1 MRGGGGK
8 AKARIAVLTV
18 SSYRSLARASMV
30 RVTLPRIRL
39 VEVGPRDG
47 LQNERLILSASLKI
61 QLIQRLVQAG
71 LRNVESGAFVSPRWV
86 PQMATT
92 PEVISSPLLR
102 DLRERYGDSLSL
114 PVLVPNMQGLQALSK
129 ILFET
134 DQMRKG
140 QIPVTNEISIFISAT
155 ESFSQANLNCSVRP
169 LPLFPPFSL
178 RVKKLSRSQN
188 LLLVSSRWSLK
199 RSRKESK

>member
-1 MRGGGGK
+1 
-8 AKARIAVLTV
+8 
-18 SSYRSLARASMV
+18 MV

-47 LQNERLILSASLKI
+47 LQNERSILSASLKI

-92 PEVISSPLLR
+92 PEVISSSLLR

-129 ILFET
+129 ILLET

-140 QIPVTNEISIFISAT
+140 QFPVTNEISIFISAT

-169 LPLFPPFSL
+169 LPLPSPFL
-178 RVKKLSRSQN
+178 AEGMKLSRSQN
-188 LLLVSSRWSLK
+188 LLRVSSRWSLK

>member
-1 MRGGGGK
+1 
-8 AKARIAVLTV
+8 
-18 SSYRSLARASMV
+18 MV

-47 LQNERLILSASLKI
+47 LQNERSILSASLKI

-92 PEVISSPLLR
+92 PEVISSSLLR

-129 ILFET
+129 ILLET

-140 QIPVTNEISIFISAT
+140 QFPVTNEISIFISAT

-169 LPLFPPFSL
+169 LPPPSSL
-178 RVKKLSRSQN
+178 RV
-188 LLLVSSRWSLK
+188 
-199 RSRKESK
+199 